1 MITIES
7 HHIMD
12 IIRNECPVSIKGSLD
27 RITILPPKSWDKIL
41 GVIRFE
47 TSEGEQK
54 VDAHWFIDATPE
66 GTFLTIKYPVAG
78 NITSVEL

>member
-12 IIRNECPVSIKGSLD
+12 IIRNKCPVSIKGSLN
-27 RITILPPKSWDKIL
+27 RITILPPKSWDSAF

-47 TSEGEQK
+47 TSEGEQL
-54 VDAHWFIDATPE
+54 VDACWFIDVMSD
-66 GTFLTIKYPVAG
+66 GTFLTIVYPVVG
-78 NITSVEL
+78 NPIRIEL